1 MLFVLDHSE
10 EVDKILANEPWSF
23 DRHLV
28 ILQKLDTAV
37 PIHDMGLNTVSLWVQ
52 VHIISVNFLS
62 RGVAEDLCDAMG
74 VVDCNTS
81 DAKVNKGSFF

>member
-10 EVDKILANEPWSF
+10 EVDKILANKPWSF

-62 RGVAEDLCDAMG
+62 RGVAEDLCDTMG